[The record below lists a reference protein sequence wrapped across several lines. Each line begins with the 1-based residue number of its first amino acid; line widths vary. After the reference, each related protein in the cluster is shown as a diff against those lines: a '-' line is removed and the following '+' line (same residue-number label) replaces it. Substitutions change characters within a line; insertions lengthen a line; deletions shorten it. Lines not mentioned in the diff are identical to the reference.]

1 VAEAG
6 VGKGGARAVLFIGA
20 QGGKRPKAS
29 WRRRGMPRRRWGAHS
44 AGDETSRAGCEHS
57 ELRGG
62 VVPNFTG
69 ARVMA
74 RRRGKGGSSTGIA
87 PVKSRAG
94 RRV

>member
-1 VAEAG
+1 VANAG

-20 QGGKRPKAS
+20 RGEKRPKSS
-29 WRRRGMPRRRWGAHS
+29 WRRRGMPRRRWGAHI

-62 VVPNFTG
+62 AVPNFTG
-69 ARVMA
+69 VGVMA
-74 RRRGKGGSSTGIA
+74 RRRGEGGSSTMIA
-87 PVKSRAG
+87 PVKSREG